1 MAVSTKTFNDVELDS
16 FFQERIID
24 NNGVDVTDINAGL
37 TNLFAFFNEKEDTLY
52 ENERYMV
59 KDYENG
65 YPDLVARNSILCD
78 QKYWWWILLMNRLE
92 NPMTDIKTHW
102 VYSILDRSDINN
114 FVNQSN
120 ENIDSQRDNRIG
132 SIVELN

>member
-24 NNGVDVTDINAGL
+24 NNGISVTDINAGL
-37 TNLFAFFNEKEDTLY
+37 TNLFGFFNEKEDTMF
-52 ENERYMV
+52 ETQRYMV
-59 KDYENG
+59 KEYEEG
-65 YPDLVARNSILCD
+65 YPDLVARNSILSD
-78 QKYWWWILLMNRLE
+78 QIYWWWILLMNRLE
-92 NPMTDIKTHW
+92 NPFTDIKKHW
-102 VYSILDRSDINN
+102 VYSILDRTDISS

>member
-1 MAVSTKTFNDVELDS
+1 MAVSTKTFNDIELDS

-24 NNGVDVTDINAGL
+24 NNGINVTDINAGL
-37 TNLFAFFNEKEDTLY
+37 TNLFGFFNEKENNMNET
-52 ENERYMV
+52 ERYMV
-59 KDYENG
+59 KDYEAG
-65 YPDLVARNSILCD
+65 YPDLVARNSILND

-92 NPMTDIKTHW
+92 NPMIDIKTHW
-102 VYSILDRSDINN
+102 IYSVLDKSDINS

-120 ENIDSQRDNRIG
+120 DNIDSQRDNRIG